1 MIHAVDFY
9 LLPISSIRVLRRL
22 VTESIVVIQTNFFM
36 ICEQFLLANIG
47 TCAAASLDLT
57 ESINTTQSRRR
68 RVVLL
73 FLTATIPYQQSAH
86 NDWHDVHE
94 AKKICQEA

>member
-36 ICEQFLLANIG
+36 ICEQFLLANNNG
-47 TCAAASLDLT
+47 AAL
-57 ESINTTQSRRR
+57 
-68 RVVLL
+68 
-73 FLTATIPYQQSAH
+73 AH
-86 NDWHDVHE
+86 VYRL
-94 AKKICQEA
+94 